1 MYAHQILD
9 YCISHGQRALDLLG
23 AIPIIGHLKGE
34 LSLSTQAIS
43 SLRRILIQD
52 RDGVIIP
59 VKLANDMEAVLF
71 LVKILVELEDVRPVN
86 VEPIEIMLV

>member
-34 LSLSTQAIS
+34 LCLPTQAVS
-43 SLRRILIQD
+43 CLWRILIQH

-59 VKLANDMEAVLF
+59 VKLANDMEAVLLF
-71 LVKILVELEDVRPVN
+71 VKVLVELEDIRPMY
-86 VEPIEIMLV
+86 VESIQIVLV

>member
-9 YCISHGQRALDLLG
+9 YCISHGQGALDLLG

-34 LSLSTQAIS
+34 LCLPAQAIS
-43 SLRRILIQD
+43 SLRRILIQN

-59 VKLANDMEAVLF
+59 VKLANNMEAVLL
-71 LVKILVELEDVRPVN
+71 LVKILVELKDIRPMY
-86 VEPIEIMLV
+86 VESIQIVLV